1 MPMRVLRPALLKQ
14 ASGLVG
20 QGDEIDERTRIHS
33 VDLALASVLTA
44 VKIVVVESDVSTRE
58 IGLVGIRRV
67 RRTVGIGCDVRGSAR
82 GTEKWRPRSGTDIAE
97 VAAALR
103 R

>member
-20 QGDEIDERTRIHS
+20 QGDEIDERTRIHG
-33 VDLALASVLTA
+33 VDLALASVLAA
-44 VKIVVVESDVSTRE
+44 VQIVVVEADIGARE
-58 IGLVGIRRV
+58 IGLVGIQRV
-67 RRTVGIGCDVRGSAR
+67 RRTVRIGRDVGGSAR
-82 GTEKWRPRSGTDIAE
+82 GTEKWRTRSRTDIAE

>member
-14 ASGLVG
+14 SSGLVG
-20 QGDEIDERTRIHS
+20 QGDEIYQLTRIHG
-33 VDLALASVLTA
+33 VDLALASILAA
-44 VKIVVVESDVSTRE
+44 VHVVVVEVAVSARE

-67 RRTVGIGCDVRGSAR
+67 RGTVRIGGDVGGSAR
-82 GTEKWRPRSGTDIAE
+82 GTEKWRPRSRTDIAE